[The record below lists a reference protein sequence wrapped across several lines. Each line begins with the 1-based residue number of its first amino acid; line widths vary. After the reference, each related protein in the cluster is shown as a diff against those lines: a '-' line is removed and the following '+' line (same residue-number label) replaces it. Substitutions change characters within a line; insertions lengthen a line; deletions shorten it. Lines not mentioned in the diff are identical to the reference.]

1 MTEHSFDVTLEQA
14 VAIQASLRQKIKR
27 QDELR
32 TNINLLAGVDCGFPH
47 PECIRAAIA
56 LFKYPDLTMVDAIT
70 LEQKVNF
77 PYVPG
82 LLSFR
87 EAPAILAAFA
97 KLNTMPDLVLVD
109 GQGIAHPRR
118 LGIASHLGILLDLP
132 TIGVAKT
139 RLCGYYT
146 MPVDEKGF
154 CSPLMQGDEIIGA
167 VLRTRAH
174 VKPVFVSIGHKISLP
189 TAICWVMNT
198 VTRYRLPEPVRF
210 AHRLAS
216 TKQR

>member
-1 MTEHSFDVTLEQA
+1 MIEHSFDVTLEQA

-27 QDELR
+27 QDELC
-32 TNINLLAGVDCGFPH
+32 TNINLLAGVDCGFPS
-47 PECIRAAIA
+47 PDCIRAAIA
-56 LFKYPDLTMVDAIT
+56 LLTYPDLTMVDAIT

-82 LLSFR
+82 FLSFR

-97 KLNTMPDLVLVD
+97 KLDTMPGLVLVD

-139 RLCGYYT
+139 RLCGHYT
-146 MPVDEKGF
+146 MPADEKG
-154 CSPLMQGDEIIGA
+154 SYSLLMQGDEIIGA

-174 VKPVFVSIGHKISLP
+174 VKPVFVSIGHKTSLP
-189 TAICWVMNT
+189 TAIHWVMNT

-216 TKQR
+216 TKLR